1 VKRKISL
8 VIALFVSFLLIFS
21 PIASAEET
29 NFQIATTSEPV
40 ELKVI
45 ETPQDANKA
54 DSPSQ
59 INVEVPAI
67 DKPDLSTK
75 GCVICP
81 DTGGWGRW
89 SRIAGVDR
97 CLSSCN

>member
-1 VKRKISL
+1 MKRKISL
-8 VIALFVSFLLIFS
+8 VIALCVSFLLMFS
-21 PIASAEET
+21 PIAKAEET
-29 NFQIATTSEPV
+29 NFTTATTSEPV
-40 ELKVI
+40 ELKVV

-59 INVEVPAI
+59 VNAEVPAI
-67 DKPDLSTK
+67 AKPGISTK
-75 GCVICP
+75 SCVICP

-89 SRIAGVDR
+89 STIAGVNT

>member
-1 VKRKISL
+1 MKRKISL
-8 VIALFVSFLLIFS
+8 VIALFVSFLLMFS
-21 PIASAEET
+21 PIGTAEET

-40 ELKVI
+40 ELKAV

-59 INVEVPAI
+59 LNVKVPGI
-67 DKPDLSTK
+67 DKPDLSIK

-81 DTGGWGRW
+81 DGGWGRW
-89 SRIAGVDR
+89 GV
-97 CLSSCN
+97 CG